1 MDTGAGVGLL
11 DDGAAVANVRADA
24 RKRSKADDTQSVV
37 VTDEDLRHTL
47 LSPPAVPHRSPLTS
61 GCRQVCTAAQFA
73 RGRSYA
79 NVKQH
84 NSIL

>member
-1 MDTGAGVGLL
+1 MGSFELTLGKRHHLPHTKNIEGPLWTLAPVWGFW

-61 GCRQVCTAAQFA
+61 G
-73 RGRSYA
+73 
-79 NVKQH
+79 
-84 NSIL
+84 